1 MFASTAQGAK
11 ARDVGRDH
19 PRSVRPARH
28 RTVAVPVSCPR
39 RFPVLIR
46 AHVGFQSAD
55 VGVPAWLTVALS
67 VLPFVGAGIG
77 YTAQANVTEY
87 DPRHDKN

>member
-1 MFASTAQGAK
+1 MNPLNDYPNARRIAYQVFWTVSLATGA
-11 ARDVGRDH
+11 
-19 PRSVRPARH
+19 
-28 RTVAVPVSCPR
+28 
-39 RFPVLIR
+39 

-55 VGVPAWLTVALS
+55 AGVPEWLTVALS

>member
-1 MFASTAQGAK
+1 MNPLNDYPK
-11 ARDVGRDH
+11 ARRIAYQVFW
-19 PRSVRPARH
+19 
-28 RTVAVPVSCPR
+28 TVSLATGA
-39 RFPVLIR
+39 

-55 VGVPAWLTVALS
+55 VGVPAWLTTTLA

>member
-1 MFASTAQGAK
+1 MNPLEDYPK
-11 ARDVGRDH
+11 ARRV
-19 PRSVRPARH
+19 AYQAFW
-28 RTVAVPVSCPR
+28 TVSLATGA
-39 RFPVLIR
+39 

-55 VGVPAWLTVALS
+55 VGVPVWLTVALS

>member
-1 MFASTAQGAK
+1 MNPLNDYPK
-11 ARDVGRDH
+11 ARRIAYQVFW
-19 PRSVRPARH
+19 
-28 RTVAVPVSCPR
+28 TVSLATGA
-39 RFPVLIR
+39 

-87 DPRHDKN
+87 DPRHDEN

>member
-1 MFASTAQGAK
+1 MNPLNDYPNARRIAYQVFWTVSLLIGA
-11 ARDVGRDH
+11 
-19 PRSVRPARH
+19 
-28 RTVAVPVSCPR
+28 
-39 RFPVLIR
+39 
-46 AHVGFQSAD
+46 AHVGFQS
-55 VGVPAWLTVALS
+55 VGDVPAWLTTTLA

>member
-1 MFASTAQGAK
+1 VNPLNDYPNARRIAYQAFWTVSLATGA
-11 ARDVGRDH
+11 
-19 PRSVRPARH
+19 
-28 RTVAVPVSCPR
+28 
-39 RFPVLIR
+39 

>member
-1 MFASTAQGAK
+1 MNPLNDYPK
-11 ARDVGRDH
+11 ARRVAYQVFWTVSLLVG
-19 PRSVRPARH
+19 A
-28 RTVAVPVSCPR
+28 
-39 RFPVLIR
+39 

-55 VGVPAWLTVALS
+55 VGVPEWLTVALS

>member
-1 MFASTAQGAK
+1 VNPLEDYPK
-11 ARDVGRDH
+11 ARRI
-19 PRSVRPARH
+19 AYQAFW
-28 RTVAVPVSCPR
+28 TVSLATGA
-39 RFPVLIR
+39 

>member
-1 MFASTAQGAK
+1 VNPLEDNPRARRIAYQAFWTVSLATGA
-11 ARDVGRDH
+11 
-19 PRSVRPARH
+19 
-28 RTVAVPVSCPR
+28 
-39 RFPVLIR
+39 

>member
-1 MFASTAQGAK
+1 MNPLN
-11 ARDVGRDH
+11 DH
-19 PRSVRPARH
+19 PRAR
-28 RTVAVPVSCPR
+28 RIAYQGFWTISLAVGAVN
-39 RFPVLIR
+39 
-46 AHVGFQSAD
+46 VGFQSAD
-55 VGVPAWLTVALS
+55 VSTPTWVTVALS

>member
-1 MFASTAQGAK
+1 MNPLNDYPK
-11 ARDVGRDH
+11 ARRIAYQVFW
-19 PRSVRPARH
+19 
-28 RTVAVPVSCPR
+28 TVSL
-39 RFPVLIR
+39 LIGA

-55 VGVPAWLTVALS
+55 VGVPEWLTVALS

>member
-1 MFASTAQGAK
+1 MNPLEDYPK
-11 ARDVGRDH
+11 ARRI
-19 PRSVRPARH
+19 AYQAFW
-28 RTVAVPVSCPR
+28 TVSLATGA
-39 RFPVLIR
+39 

-55 VGVPAWLTVALS
+55 VGVPAWLTMTLA

>member
-1 MFASTAQGAK
+1 MNPLEDYPK
-11 ARDVGRDH
+11 ARRI
-19 PRSVRPARH
+19 AYQAFW
-28 RTVAVPVSCPR
+28 TVSLATGA
-39 RFPVLIR
+39 

-55 VGVPAWLTVALS
+55 VGAPAWLTVALS

-87 DPRHDKN
+87 EPRHDKN

>member
-1 MFASTAQGAK
+1 MNPLEDYPK
-11 ARDVGRDH
+11 ARRI
-19 PRSVRPARH
+19 AYQAFW
-28 RTVAVPVSCPR
+28 TVSLATG
-39 RFPVLIR
+39 
-46 AHVGFQSAD
+46 AEHVGFQSAD

>member
-1 MFASTAQGAK
+1 MNPLNDYPK
-11 ARDVGRDH
+11 ARRIAYQVFW
-19 PRSVRPARH
+19 
-28 RTVAVPVSCPR
+28 TVSL
-39 RFPVLIR
+39 LIGA

-55 VGVPAWLTVALS
+55 AGVPGWLTVALS

>member
-1 MFASTAQGAK
+1 VNPLEDYPK
-11 ARDVGRDH
+11 ARRI
-19 PRSVRPARH
+19 AYQAFW
-28 RTVAVPVSCPR
+28 TVSLATGA
-39 RFPVLIR
+39 

-77 YTAQANVTEY
+77 YTAQANVTTY
-87 DPRHDKN
+87 NPRHDKN

>member
-1 MFASTAQGAK
+1 MNPLEDYPK
-11 ARDVGRDH
+11 ARRI
-19 PRSVRPARH
+19 AYQAFW
-28 RTVAVPVSCPR
+28 TVSLATGA
-39 RFPVLIR
+39 

-55 VGVPAWLTVALS
+55 AGVPAWLTVALS

>member
-1 MFASTAQGAK
+1 MNPLEDYPK
-11 ARDVGRDH
+11 ARRI
-19 PRSVRPARH
+19 AYQAFW
-28 RTVAVPVSCPR
+28 TVSLATGA
-39 RFPVLIR
+39 
-46 AHVGFQSAD
+46 AHIGFQSAD

>member
-1 MFASTAQGAK
+1 MNPLEDYPRARRIAYQAFWTVSLATGA
-11 ARDVGRDH
+11 
-19 PRSVRPARH
+19 
-28 RTVAVPVSCPR
+28 
-39 RFPVLIR
+39 

>member
-1 MFASTAQGAK
+1 MNPLEDYPK
-11 ARDVGRDH
+11 ARRI
-19 PRSVRPARH
+19 AYQAFW
-28 RTVAVPVSCPR
+28 TVSLATGA
-39 RFPVLIR
+39 

-55 VGVPAWLTVALS
+55 TGVPVWLTVALS

>member
-1 MFASTAQGAK
+1 MNPLEGNPRARRIAYQVFWTASLLIGA
-11 ARDVGRDH
+11 VHIGYG
-19 PRSVRPARH
+19 
-28 RTVAVPVSCPR
+28 AVDGATTPT
-39 RFPVLIR
+39 
-46 AHVGFQSAD
+46 
-55 VGVPAWLTVALS
+55 WLTVALS

>member
-1 MFASTAQGAK
+1 MNPLEDYPK
-11 ARDVGRDH
+11 ARRIAYQAFWTASLATG
-19 PRSVRPARH
+19 A
-28 RTVAVPVSCPR
+28 
-39 RFPVLIR
+39 

>member
-1 MFASTAQGAK
+1 MNPLEDYPK
-11 ARDVGRDH
+11 ARRI
-19 PRSVRPARH
+19 AYQAFW
-28 RTVAVPVSCPR
+28 TVSLATGA
-39 RFPVLIR
+39 
-46 AHVGFQSAD
+46 AHIGFQS
-55 VGVPAWLTVALS
+55 VGDVPAWLTVALS

>member
-1 MFASTAQGAK
+1 MNPLNDYPHARRIAYQVFWTGSLLVGA
-11 ARDVGRDH
+11 V
-19 PRSVRPARH
+19 
-28 RTVAVPVSCPR
+28 
-39 RFPVLIR
+39 
-46 AHVGFQSAD
+46 HVGYGAVD
-55 VGVPAWLTVALS
+55 GATTPTWLTVALS

>member
-1 MFASTAQGAK
+1 VNPLNDYPNARRIAYQVFWTVSLLIGA
-11 ARDVGRDH
+11 
-19 PRSVRPARH
+19 
-28 RTVAVPVSCPR
+28 
-39 RFPVLIR
+39 

-55 VGVPAWLTVALS
+55 VGVPAWLTTTLA

-87 DPRHDKN
+87 EPRHDKN

>member
-1 MFASTAQGAK
+1 MNPLNDYPNARRIAYQVFWTVSLLIGA
-11 ARDVGRDH
+11 
-19 PRSVRPARH
+19 
-28 RTVAVPVSCPR
+28 
-39 RFPVLIR
+39 

-55 VGVPAWLTVALS
+55 VGVPVWLTTTLA

-87 DPRHDKN
+87 EPRHDKN